1 MPQQQGSLISNSSFQ
16 QPDDS
21 KRKLLPYALGAGV
34 AAIGGT
40 YKLGE
45 HLDNKAYGR
54 RAIAQ
59 TVADQWIQRNMPNLD
74 VTADYNEPV
83 VNLVKD
89 LFDPDKRVR
98 DSALR
103 QIKQMKSGAL
113 SVAGT
118 SRVTDNM
125 LGELNQAA
133 YDGNRWNTAKPDFN
147 QNAYHTEVTAE
158 TFANEATAKQ
168 NRLNRIGQDIFNDKA
183 WGKWQK
189 DIKRGGTP
197 EKPGFSNWEYNPGTP
212 ITEVIGNTTAKRE
225 AQVGAQ
231 RPRPTLEAAAV
242 RGQLLSE
249 NFANSPTGKV
259 MQAVQGMQQ
268 NIGNFTDK
276 FIPEV
281 YRGTPKG
288 TAIKSL
294 GGLGLGSVAGMG
306 IYKGAQIAGSKAA
319 DAAKGQ
325 DKVDYNAAL
334 TTPES
339 GIQGAA
345 QDAQTAENLKSAL
358 ADYEWNVKMGIPA
371 SPSLISRLEQKRGLP
386 QGTLLKFVSKQGK

>member
-21 KRKLLPYALGAGV
+21 KQKLLPYALGAGV

-54 RAIAQ
+54 QAISQ
-59 TVADQWIQRNMPNLD
+59 TVADKWIQRNMPDLD
-74 VTADYNEPV
+74 VNARSSQPV
-83 VNLVKD
+83 VQYVRD
-89 LFDPDKRVR
+89 LFHPDQKVR
-98 DSALR
+98 DAALSE
-103 QIKQMKSGAL
+103 IKQMKSGAL
-113 SVAGT
+113 ATRG
-118 SRVTDNM
+118 RMTDN
-125 LGELNQAA
+125 LYGILNQAA
-133 YDGNRWNTAKPDFN
+133 YDGRRWANAKPDIN
-147 QNAYHTEVTAE
+147 QNALHTEMAAE
-158 TFANEATAKQ
+158 AFAKEAAAKQ
-168 NRLNRIGQDIFNDKA
+168 SRLTGIGRDIFDDKA

-189 DIKRGGTP
+189 DIKRGGTSP
-197 EKPGFSNWEYNPGTP
+197 KPPFSTWEYNPGSP
-212 ITEVIGNTTAKRE
+212 PTEVIGNTTAKRE
-225 AQVGAQ
+225 AQVGSQ

-249 NFANSPTGKV
+249 NFANSPTGKI
-259 MQAVQGMQQ
+259 MQGIQSMKQG
-268 NIGNFTDK
+268 IGNFTDRL
-276 FIPEV
+276 IPEV

-288 TAIKSL
+288 TAIKSI
-294 GGLGLGSVAGMG
+294 GGLGLASIGGMG

-319 DAAKGQ
+319 DAAKVQ
-325 DKVDYNAAL
+325 DKKDYNTAL
-334 TTPES
+334 DTPES

-345 QDAQTAENLKSAL
+345 QDAQTAANLKSAL